1 MGVVE
6 CGVWS
11 EAESRKSCSLAGRK
25 AKTINV
31 LLKEKKE
38 KKPQN

>member
-1 MGVVE
+1 MG
-6 CGVWS
+6 
-11 EAESRKSCSLAGRK
+11 SLAGRK

>member
-1 MGVVE
+1 VSGRRPK
-6 CGVWS
+6 
-11 EAESRKSCSLAGRK
+11 AENLAGRK